1 MKEGALVLAIVCVLV
16 VMQTSMVYAGG
27 YELPMLGSRVLGMGG
42 AFIGTA
48 DDWTAIY
55 WNPAGLTQQEKW
67 GVGATLLNLHYT
79 LTDGNSVSNYDAPQM
94 SFDQGDVFMRVHPTL
109 SGAGNEPIQ
118 FSKETVSISAY
129 NPGIGGYWAIP
140 GLGVIGLGFY
150 TPVSNYV
157 DWDDTVKDQATQADI
172 TASYSTKLSMS
183 MVNLSFA
190 RDAIRNLSVGIG
202 LNLVYGNNEYDA
214 DKKYTCAA
222 APPMNY
228 TFNYDSKASGTGF
241 EWMLGLRYKVIPQFS
256 IGAVYR
262 SGSKLSLSGTA
273 NTLHTM
279 LGIDETSDYT
289 QKFNHPATYGV
300 GLAYRPI
307 PKLLLGFDWAQTDW
321 TTMKAQF
328 DYETEGTALKDID
341 KSMDWKRSD
350 SYRLGVEYAISKQ
363 IGLQAGYTK
372 FLSAAPDKG
381 VGLTSVN
388 DVDMNIFSI
397 GAGYNFKGFQIDA
410 TYLYVGDKRTVSN
423 VEYGVE
429 ANVFTL
435 TCTYDL

>member
-1 MKEGALVLAIVCVLV
+1 MKKGTLVVAIVCVLV
-16 VMQTSMVYAGG
+16 VMQASMVYAGG
-27 YELPMLGSRVLGMGG
+27 YESPMLGSRVLGMGG

-55 WNPAGLTQQEKW
+55 WNPAGLVQQEKW
-67 GVGATLLNLHYT
+67 GVGATVFNPHYT

-94 SFDQGDVFMRVHPTL
+94 SFYQRDLFMRVHPTL
-109 SGAGNEPIQ
+109 SGTGNEPTQ
-118 FSKETVSISAY
+118 FSQKTVSRSAY
-129 NPGIGGYWAIP
+129 SPGIGGYWAIP
-140 GLGVIGLGFY
+140 GVGVLGLGFY
-150 TPVSNYV
+150 TPVSSHV
-157 DWDDTVKDQATQADI
+157 DWDDAVKDPVTQAGI
-172 TASYSTKLSMS
+172 TASYSSKLSMS
-183 MVNLSFA
+183 IVNLSFA

-241 EWMLGLRYKVIPQFS
+241 EWMLGLRYKVIPQLS

-273 NTLHTM
+273 NTSHTM
-279 LGIDETSDYT
+279 LRIDETSDYT
-289 QKFNHPATYGV
+289 QEFYHPATYRV

-321 TTMKAQF
+321 TTMRAQL
-328 DYETEGTALKDID
+328 DYENEGTALKDID

-372 FLSAAPDKG
+372 SLSAAPDKG

-388 DVDMNIFSI
+388 DVDKNIFSL

-410 TYLYVGDKRTVSN
+410 AYLRVKGERTVGN
-423 VEYGVE
+423 VEYKVE

-435 TCTYDL
+435 TSAYGF